1 MESREGVLLTII
13 LVLGTSV
20 LWLVRLLRERT
31 RPPEQAMADEAENAE
46 FAEVFEN
53 LEFAEHPNPK
63 NHEIALN
70 RVRRRFSSQMKNI
83 GFQNKAKLKIQWGHK
98 TSAERWEYLVSR
110 RLDTHIFHNH
120 SEALKH
126 VKYQKLL
133 G

>member
-31 RPPEQAMADEAENAE
+31 RPPEQAMADEAEN
-46 FAEVFEN
+46 

-70 RVRRRFSSQMKNI
+70 RVRRRFSSQMKNL